1 MSDYQRHH
9 AFRWPFVIG
18 VAPKVSGPRPIEAVF
33 MAAVM
38 LAGVIATNALI

>member
-9 AFRWPFVIG
+9 AFRWPFAIG
-18 VAPKVSGPRPIEAVF
+18 VAPKASGPRPFEAVL

-38 LAGVIATNALI
+38 LVGVIATNALI